1 MSDAFLDQVENFT
14 AGVAERMLQYEHFH
28 TINATQSVS
37 SDETGD
43 EHNENGPVM
52 ISHTVKFSG
61 LALGDPIEMNTE
73 RESSDN

>member
-1 MSDAFLDQVENFT
+1 MYIRDQVENFT
-14 AGVAERMLQYEHFH
+14 SGVAERMLQYEHFH
-28 TINATQSVS
+28 TVNATQSVS

-43 EHNENGPVM
+43 EHNEM

-61 LALGDPIEMNTE
+61 LALRDPIGMNTE

>member
-1 MSDAFLDQVENFT
+1 
-14 AGVAERMLQYEHFH
+14 MLQYEHFH
-28 TINATQSVS
+28 TVNATQSVS

-61 LALGDPIEMNTE
+61 LALGDPIAMKPGMNTT
-73 RESSDN
+73 RMAP

>member
-1 MSDAFLDQVENFT
+1 M
-14 AGVAERMLQYEHFH
+14 AGVAECMLHYEHFH

-37 SDETGD
+37 SDDTGD

-61 LALGDPIEMNTE
+61 LDRGDPIGMNTE